1 MHAIE
6 TLKGFSGNSGGGN
19 RISDT
24 KSRWWMSWLRL
35 DLNCYAT
42 RHRNGMLIFIRNSG
56 VVVQES
62 SAFVSLLLPGRPPL
76 CPYSCNSTIGLWRVK
91 GSWGWDSEDPS
102 GVDPVNLFRGHWTR
116 PYKVFV
122 ILSCV
127 KQFHMQKSLHILSL
141 QFIVLGQLSL
151 TYHLSQH
158 VAAGVLVA
166 DTTQADFPATTSSY
180 SCSVNTLK
188 YMQKYICMAAI
199 LALSS

>member
-1 MHAIE
+1 MVNELAPARSELLCYPASKWNVDLHQKFWCSCTRKLRVCQPPA
-6 TLKGFSGNSGGGN
+6 SG
-19 RISDT
+19 
-24 KSRWWMSWLRL
+24 
-35 DLNCYAT
+35 
-42 RHRNGMLIFIRNSG
+42 
-56 VVVQES
+56 
-62 SAFVSLLLPGRPPL
+62 LPLFLQFHDWVMEGQRVL
-76 CPYSCNSTIGLWRVK
+76 GLGLWR
-91 GSWGWDSEDPS
+91 PS

-180 SCSVNTLK
+180 IVF
-188 YMQKYICMAAI
+188 M
-199 LALSS
+199 